1 VSGDSWRAGARR
13 RELAAFLRARRAA
26 IRPADVGLPEG
37 ANRRRTPGLRREEV
51 AQLSGVGLTWYTWL
65 EQSRD
70 IPASPQV
77 VAALADALR
86 LDDDSR
92 RHLYA
97 LAGLPVSATRA
108 QEREHVLAS
117 VRRMV
122 AGLEPNPAYVM
133 DERFDILAWN
143 RAQSA
148 LWRDPGE
155 VAPERRN
162 LMWLAFSDPRLSS
175 LIVDWDRTARELVAQ
190 FRAAAGRNPDDP
202 RYAELVRE
210 LSAVSDDFRAWW
222 DGYPVAEFDA
232 GLRQVDHP
240 AVGRLQLDS
249 AHLLVAADPTL
260 TLVLHTPVGPEDA
273 ARLRQ
278 MVPPPGASA

>member
-1 VSGDSWRAGARR
+1 VSHEGARR

-26 IRPADVGLPEG
+26 IQPADVGLPEG
-37 ANRRRTPGLRREEV
+37 TGRRRTPGLRREEV

-70 IPASPQV
+70 IPASPQIV
-77 VAALADALR
+77 TALANALR

-97 LAGLPVSATRA
+97 LAGLPVSDTRPE
-108 QEREHVLAS
+108 EREHVLGS
-117 VRRMV
+117 IQRMV

-143 RAQSA
+143 RAQAA
-148 LWRDPGE
+148 LWRDPGD

-162 LMWLAFSDPRLSS
+162 LMWLAFTDPRLSS
-175 LIVDWDRTARELVAQ
+175 LIVGWERTVPELVAQ
-190 FRAAAGRNPDDP
+190 FRAAAGRNPGDP

-210 LSAVSDDFRAWW
+210 LSAVSDGFRAWW
-222 DGYPVAEFDA
+222 DAYPVAEFDN
-232 GLRQVDHP
+232 GLREVDHP
-240 AVGRLQLDS
+240 VAGRLHLDS
-249 AHLLVAADPTL
+249 AHLRLVADPTL
-260 TLVLHTPVGPEDA
+260 TLVLHTPVGPDDA
-273 ARLRQ
+273 TRLRQ
-278 MVPPPGASA
+278 MMAAYR